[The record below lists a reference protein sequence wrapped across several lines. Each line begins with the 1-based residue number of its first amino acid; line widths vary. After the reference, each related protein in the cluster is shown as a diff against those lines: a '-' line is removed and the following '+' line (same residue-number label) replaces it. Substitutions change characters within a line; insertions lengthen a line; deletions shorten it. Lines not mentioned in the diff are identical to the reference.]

1 METNPQHD
9 DGTLAFLR
17 IPPDSG
23 NRHFNCDEINQ
34 QKLLNKEFY
43 IIDFI
48 ENVKTRFGDNRYL
61 VKIKYSLEDREE
73 YARKFFTNSPE
84 IKYILNEIRNRNAF
98 PRKVT
103 LRAQGTR
110 YYIE

>member
-1 METNPQHD
+1 METNLPQD
-9 DGTLAFLR
+9 DGSLAFLD

-23 NRHFNCDEINQ
+23 SRHFNCDEIGQ

-48 ENVKTRFGDNRYL
+48 ENVKTRFGEGRFL
-61 VKIKYSLEDREE
+61 VKLKFSLEDRED

-84 IKYILNEIRNRNAF
+84 IKYVLNEIRKRNAF
-98 PRKVT
+98 PRRVT

-110 YYIE
+110 YYLE